1 MPEGP
6 PTGDPAPTD
15 QHTETPITVLVVDDD
30 RAIRELT
37 AEWLERHR
45 SVLTVVDE
53 PNAAAGLDRLDAD
66 QIDCVVSDYEMPG
79 TGGIEFLRQ
88 IRDRNESVPFV
99 LYTGQGSEGVA
110 SEAIAAG
117 VTEYVQ
123 KSSGSEHYELLANR
137 ICNAVAKARAEQR
150 VAHERDRIRT
160 LFDRLSQPVAE
171 VSYADEK
178 PIVRRVN
185 DAFEERFGYDA
196 DTLIGD
202 SLDAYIVPEAYRTEA
217 ARINEHVRSGGK
229 LEARSVTR
237 KTATGTREFL
247 LQSAVYDDGTGGFMI
262 YTDVTERR
270 ERQRGLERQRELF
283 RRTQEIA
290 DVGAWEYDVET
301 GVSTLTDQAL
311 AIHGLDPSADLTP
324 EQSLDFYH
332 PADRPEIREAFEQA
346 CEAGESYDL
355 ECRLIDANGDER
367 WVRTRGDPQLDGD
380 SVTRVRGTIQDVTE
394 RTRQQLALRRQ
405 NERLD
410 RFVDTVSHDLRSP
423 LNVARGRLAE
433 IGDGH
438 PAVAD
443 TTAFD
448 AVSRAHERMASLLT
462 DMRRLARGG
471 APVVDPEP
479 VVLAAVARESWRV
492 VETVDADLT
501 VAIDDACTVRADDS
515 RLKQIFE
522 NLFRNAVEHGA
533 PDVTVR
539 IESHEGGFAVEDDG
553 VGIPATDQES
563 VLEPGYTTT
572 EAGTGF
578 GLRIVEAAVEAHGW
592 SLDVRNGSDGGT
604 RIEVHGVEYTDT
616 SG

>member
-1 MPEGP
+1 MPGGP
-6 PTGDPAPTD
+6 LTGDPTPTD
-15 QHTETPITVLVVDDD
+15 QRTETQITVLVVDDD
-30 RAIRELT
+30 RAMRELT
-37 AEWLERHR
+37 TEWLERHR
-45 SVLTVVDE
+45 DVLTVVDE
-53 PNAAAGLDRLDAD
+53 PNAAAGLERLETNR
-66 QIDCVVSDYEMPG
+66 IDCVVSDYEMPAAD
-79 TGGIEFLRQ
+79 GIEFLRQ
-88 IRDRNESVPFV
+88 VRARDDSVPFV
-99 LYTGQGSEGVA
+99 LYTGRGSEAVA

-117 VTEYVQ
+117 VTAYVQ

-137 ICNAVAKARAEQR
+137 ICNAVAKTRAERR
-150 VAHERDRIRT
+150 VEHERDRFRT

-171 VSYADEK
+171 VAYVDET
-178 PIVRRVN
+178 PIVRGVN
-185 DAFEERFGYDA
+185 EAFEQRFGYDA
-196 DTLIGD
+196 DTVVGD

-217 ARINEHVRSGGK
+217 EAINEHVRSGGS

-237 KTATGTREFL
+237 KTADGTREFL
-247 LQSAVYDDGTGGFMI
+247 LQNAVYDDGTGGFAI

-270 ERQRGLERQRELF
+270 ERRRTLERQRELF

-290 DVGAWEYDVET
+290 DVGAWQYDVET
-301 GVSTLTDQAL
+301 GASILTDEAL

-332 PADRPEIREAFEQA
+332 PADRPEIREAFERAQ
-346 CEAGESYDL
+346 EAGESYDL
-355 ECRLIDANGDER
+355 ECRLIDADGDER
-367 WVRTRGDPQLDGD
+367 WVRTRGDPQMDGD

-394 RTRQQLALRRQ
+394 RTRRQRALRRQ

-423 LNVARGRLAE
+423 LNVARGRLGE

-438 PAVAD
+438 SAVAD
-443 TTAFD
+443 TAAFA
-448 AVSRAHERMASLLT
+448 AVERAHERMASLLT

-479 VVLAAVARESWRV
+479 VVLSAVARESWRV
-492 VETVDADLT
+492 VETADADLT
-501 VAIDDACTVRADDS
+501 VAIDDECTIRADES
-515 RLKQIFE
+515 RLKQVFE

-539 IESHEGGFAVEDDG
+539 VESHEGGFAVEDDG
-553 VGIPATDQES
+553 TGIPATDQES
-563 VLEPGYTTT
+563 VLEPGYTTA

-592 SLDVRNGSDGGT
+592 SLDVLAGNDGGA
-604 RIEVHGVEYTDT
+604 RIEVHDVECGA
-616 SG
+616 SGG

>member
-1 MPEGP
+1 MPGGP
-6 PTGDPAPTD
+6 LTGDPTPTD
-15 QHTETPITVLVVDDD
+15 QRTETQITVLVVDDD
-30 RAIRELT
+30 RAMRELT
-37 AEWLERHR
+37 TEWLERHR
-45 SVLTVVDE
+45 DVLTVVDE
-53 PNAAAGLDRLDAD
+53 PNAAAGLERLETNR
-66 QIDCVVSDYEMPG
+66 IDCVVSDYEMPAAD
-79 TGGIEFLRQ
+79 GIEFLRQ
-88 IRDRNESVPFV
+88 VRARDDSVPFV
-99 LYTGQGSEGVA
+99 LYTGRGSEAVA

-117 VTEYVQ
+117 VTAYVQ

-137 ICNAVAKARAEQR
+137 ICNAVAKTRAERR
-150 VAHERDRIRT
+150 VEHERDRFRT

-171 VSYADEK
+171 VAYVDET
-178 PIVRRVN
+178 PIVRGVN
-185 DAFEERFGYDA
+185 EAFEQRFGYDA
-196 DTLIGD
+196 DTVVGD

-217 ARINEHVRSGGK
+217 EAINEHVRSGGS

-237 KTATGTREFL
+237 KTADGTREFL
-247 LQSAVYDDGTGGFMI
+247 LQNAVYDDGTGGFAI

-270 ERQRGLERQRELF
+270 ERRRTLERQRELF

-290 DVGAWEYDVET
+290 DVGAWQYDVET
-301 GVSTLTDQAL
+301 GASILTDEAL

-332 PADRPEIREAFEQA
+332 PADRPEIREAFERAQ
-346 CEAGESYDL
+346 EAGESYDL
-355 ECRLIDANGDER
+355 ECRLIDADGDER
-367 WVRTRGDPQLDGD
+367 WVRTRGDPQMDGD

-394 RTRQQLALRRQ
+394 RTRRQRALRRQ

-423 LNVARGRLAE
+423 LNVARGRLGE

-443 TTAFD
+443 TAAFA
-448 AVSRAHERMASLLT
+448 AVERAHERMASLLT

-479 VVLAAVARESWRV
+479 VVLSAVARESWRV
-492 VETVDADLT
+492 VETADADLT
-501 VAIDDACTVRADDS
+501 VAIDDECTIRADES
-515 RLKQIFE
+515 RLKQVFE

-539 IESHEGGFAVEDDG
+539 VESHEGGFAVEDDG
-553 VGIPATDQES
+553 TGIPATDQES
-563 VLEPGYTTT
+563 VLEPGYTTA

-592 SLDVRNGSDGGT
+592 SLDVLAGNDGGA
-604 RIEVHGVEYTDT
+604 RIEVHDVECGA
-616 SG
+616 SGG

>member
-1 MPEGP
+1 MPGGP
-6 PTGDPAPTD
+6 LTGDPTPTD
-15 QHTETPITVLVVDDD
+15 QRTETQITVLVVDDD
-30 RAIRELT
+30 RAMRELT
-37 AEWLERHR
+37 TEWLERHR
-45 SVLTVVDE
+45 DVLTVVDE
-53 PNAAAGLDRLDAD
+53 PNAAAGLERLETNR
-66 QIDCVVSDYEMPG
+66 IDCVVSDYEMPAAD
-79 TGGIEFLRQ
+79 GIEFLRQ
-88 IRDRNESVPFV
+88 VRARDDSVPFV
-99 LYTGQGSEGVA
+99 LYTGRGSEAVA

-117 VTEYVQ
+117 VTAYVQ

-137 ICNAVAKARAEQR
+137 ICNAVAKTRAERR
-150 VAHERDRIRT
+150 VEHERDRFRT

-171 VSYADEK
+171 VAYVDET
-178 PIVRRVN
+178 PIVRGVN
-185 DAFEERFGYDA
+185 EAFEQRFGYDA
-196 DTLIGD
+196 DTVVGD

-217 ARINEHVRSGGK
+217 EAINEHVRSGGS

-237 KTATGTREFL
+237 KTADGTREFL
-247 LQSAVYDDGTGGFMI
+247 LQNAVYDDGTGGFAI

-270 ERQRGLERQRELF
+270 ERRRTLERQRELF

-290 DVGAWEYDVET
+290 DVGAWQYDVET
-301 GVSTLTDQAL
+301 GASILTDEAL

-332 PADRPEIREAFEQA
+332 PADRPEIREAFERAQ
-346 CEAGESYDL
+346 EAGESYDL
-355 ECRLIDANGDER
+355 ECRLIDADGDER
-367 WVRTRGDPQLDGD
+367 WVRTRGDPQMDGD

-394 RTRQQLALRRQ
+394 RTRRQRALRRQ

-423 LNVARGRLAE
+423 LNVARGRLGE

-438 PAVAD
+438 PVVAD
-443 TTAFD
+443 TAAFA
-448 AVSRAHERMASLLT
+448 AVERAHERMASLLT

-479 VVLAAVARESWRV
+479 VVLSAVARESWRV
-492 VETVDADLT
+492 VETADADLT
-501 VAIDDACTVRADDS
+501 VAIDDECTIRADES
-515 RLKQIFE
+515 RLKQVFE

-539 IESHEGGFAVEDDG
+539 VESHEGGFAVEDDG
-553 VGIPATDQES
+553 TGIPATDQES
-563 VLEPGYTTT
+563 VLEPGYTTA

-592 SLDVRNGSDGGT
+592 SLDVLAGNDGGA
-604 RIEVHGVEYTDT
+604 RIEVHDVECGA
-616 SG
+616 SGG

>member
-1 MPEGP
+1 MPGGP
-6 PTGDPAPTD
+6 LTGDPTPTD
-15 QHTETPITVLVVDDD
+15 QRTETQITVLVVDDD
-30 RAIRELT
+30 RAMRELT
-37 AEWLERHR
+37 TEWLERHR
-45 SVLTVVDE
+45 DVLTVVDE
-53 PNAAAGLDRLDAD
+53 PNAAAGLERLETGR
-66 QIDCVVSDYEMPG
+66 IDCVVSDYEMPAAD
-79 TGGIEFLRQ
+79 GIEFLRQ
-88 IRDRNESVPFV
+88 VRSRDDSVPFV
-99 LYTGQGSEGVA
+99 LYTGRGSEAVA

-117 VTEYVQ
+117 VTAYVQ

-137 ICNAVAKARAEQR
+137 ICNAVAKTRAERR
-150 VAHERDRIRT
+150 VEHERDRFRT

-171 VSYADEK
+171 VAYVDET
-178 PIVRRVN
+178 PIVRGVN
-185 DAFEERFGYDA
+185 EAFEQRFGYEA
-196 DTLIGD
+196 DTVVGD

-217 ARINEHVRSGGK
+217 EAINEHVRSGGS

-237 KTATGTREFL
+237 KTADGTREFL
-247 LQSAVYDDGTGGFMI
+247 LQNAVYDDGTGGFAI

-270 ERQRGLERQRELF
+270 ERRRTLERQRELF

-290 DVGAWEYDVET
+290 DVGAWQYDVET
-301 GVSTLTDQAL
+301 GASILTDEAL

-332 PADRPEIREAFEQA
+332 PADRPEIREAFERAQ
-346 CEAGESYDL
+346 EAGESYDL
-355 ECRLIDANGDER
+355 ECRLIDADGDER

-394 RTRQQLALRRQ
+394 RTRRQRALRRQ

-423 LNVARGRLAE
+423 LNVARGRLGE
-433 IGDGH
+433 IGDDH
-438 PAVAD
+438 PVVAD
-443 TTAFD
+443 TAAFA
-448 AVSRAHERMASLLT
+448 AVERAHERMASLLT

-479 VVLAAVARESWRV
+479 VVLSAVARESWRV
-492 VETVDADLT
+492 VETADADLT
-501 VAIDDACTVRADDS
+501 VAIDDECTIRADES
-515 RLKQIFE
+515 RLKQVFE

-539 IESHEGGFAVEDDG
+539 VESHEGGFAVEDDG
-553 VGIPATDQES
+553 TGIHATDQES
-563 VLEPGYTTT
+563 VLEPGYTTA

-592 SLDVRNGSDGGT
+592 SLDVLAGNDGGA
-604 RIEVHGVEYTDT
+604 RIEVHDVECGA
-616 SG
+616 SGG

>member
-202 SLDAYIVPEAYRTEA
+202 SLNAYIVPEAYRTEA

-443 TTAFD
+443 TAAFD
-448 AVSRAHERMASLLT
+448 AVSRAHERMTSLLI

-471 APVVDPEP
+471 APVVDPKP

-592 SLDVRNGSDGGT
+592 SLDIRNGSDGGT

>member
-1 MPEGP
+1 MPGGP
-6 PTGDPAPTD
+6 LTGDPTPTD
-15 QHTETPITVLVVDDD
+15 QRTETQITVLVVDDD
-30 RAIRELT
+30 RAMRELT
-37 AEWLERHR
+37 TEWLERHR
-45 SVLTVVDE
+45 DVLTVVDE
-53 PNAAAGLDRLDAD
+53 PNAAAGLERLETDR
-66 QIDCVVSDYEMPG
+66 IDCVVSDYEMPAAD
-79 TGGIEFLRQ
+79 GIEFLRQ
-88 IRDRNESVPFV
+88 IRARDDSVPFV
-99 LYTGQGSEGVA
+99 LYTGRGSEAVA

-117 VTEYVQ
+117 VTAYVQ

-137 ICNAVAKARAEQR
+137 ICNAVAKTRAERR
-150 VAHERDRIRT
+150 VERERDRFRT

-171 VSYADEK
+171 VAYVDET
-178 PIVRRVN
+178 PIVRGVN
-185 DAFEERFGYDA
+185 EAFEQRFGYDA
-196 DTLIGD
+196 DTVVGD

-217 ARINEHVRSGGK
+217 EAINEHVRSGGR

-237 KTATGTREFL
+237 KTADGTREFL
-247 LQSAVYDDGTGGFMI
+247 LQNAVYDDGTGGFAI

-270 ERQRGLERQRELF
+270 ERRRTLERQRELF

-290 DVGAWEYDVET
+290 DVGAWQYDVET
-301 GVSTLTDQAL
+301 GASILTDEAL

-332 PADRPEIREAFEQA
+332 PADRPEIREAFERAQ
-346 CEAGESYDL
+346 EAGESYDL
-355 ECRLIDANGDER
+355 ECRLIDADGDER
-367 WVRTRGDPQLDGD
+367 WIRTRGDPQMDGD

-394 RTRQQLALRRQ
+394 RTRRQRALRRQ

-423 LNVARGRLAE
+423 LNVARGRLGE

-443 TTAFD
+443 TAAFA
-448 AVSRAHERMASLLT
+448 AVERAHERMASLLT

-479 VVLAAVARESWRV
+479 VVLSAVARESWRV
-492 VETVDADLT
+492 VETADADLT
-501 VAIDDACTVRADDS
+501 VAIDDECTIRADES
-515 RLKQIFE
+515 RLKQVFE

-539 IESHEGGFAVEDDG
+539 VESHEGGFAVEDDG
-553 VGIPATDQES
+553 TGIPATDQES
-563 VLEPGYTTT
+563 VLEPGYTTA

-592 SLDVRNGSDGGT
+592 SLDVLAGNDGGA
-604 RIEVHGVEYTDT
+604 RIEVHDVECGA
-616 SG
+616 SGG

>member
-1 MPEGP
+1 MSEGP
-6 PTGDPAPTD
+6 LTGDPTLTN
-15 QHTETPITVLVVDDD
+15 QRTETQITVLVVDDD
-30 RAIRELT
+30 RAMRELT

-45 SVLTVVDE
+45 DVLTIVDE
-53 PNAAAGLDRLDAD
+53 PNAAAGLERLDAD
-66 QIDCVVSDYEMPG
+66 RVDCVVSDYEMPAVD
-79 TGGIEFLRQ
+79 GIEFLRR
-88 IRDRNESVPFV
+88 IRARDASVPFV
-99 LYTGQGSEGVA
+99 LYTGRGSEEVA

-137 ICNAVAKARAEQR
+137 ICNAVAKTRAERR
-150 VAHERDRIRT
+150 VEHERDRFRT

-171 VSYADEK
+171 VAYVSET
-178 PIVRRVN
+178 PVVRGVN
-185 DAFEERFGYDA
+185 EAFERRFGYDA
-196 DTLIGD
+196 DTVVGD

-217 ARINEHVRSGGK
+217 EAINEHVRSGGR
-229 LEARSVTR
+229 LDARSVTR
-237 KTATGTREFL
+237 KTADGTREFL
-247 LQSAVYDDGTGGFMI
+247 LQNAVYDDGTGGFAI

-270 ERQRGLERQRELF
+270 ERRRTLERQRELF

-290 DVGAWEYDVET
+290 DVGAWQYDVET
-301 GVSTLTDQAL
+301 GMSTLTDEAL

-324 EQSLDFYH
+324 EQSLEFYH
-332 PADRPEIREAFEQA
+332 PADRPEIREAFERAQ
-346 CEAGESYDL
+346 EAGESYDL

-367 WVRTRGDPQLDGD
+367 WVRARGDPQLDED

-394 RTRQQLALRRQ
+394 RTRRQRALQRQ

-443 TTAFD
+443 TAAFA
-448 AVSRAHERMASLLT
+448 AVERAHERMGSLLT

-479 VVLAAVARESWRV
+479 VSLSTVARESWRV
-492 VETVDADLT
+492 VETADADLT
-501 VAIDDACTVRADDS
+501 VAVSDECTVRADES
-515 RLKQIFE
+515 RLKQVFE
-522 NLFRNAVEHGA
+522 NLFGNAVEHGA

-539 IESHEGGFAVEDDG
+539 VESREGGFAVEDDG
-553 VGIPATDQES
+553 TGIPATDQES
-563 VLEPGYTTT
+563 VLEPGYTTA

-592 SLDVRNGSDGGT
+592 SLDVLAGNDGGA
-604 RIEVHGVEYTDT
+604 RIEVHGVECGA
-616 SG
+616 SRG

>member
-1 MPEGP
+1 MPGGP
-6 PTGDPAPTD
+6 LTGDPTPTD
-15 QHTETPITVLVVDDD
+15 QRTETQITVLVVDDD
-30 RAIRELT
+30 RAMRELT
-37 AEWLERHR
+37 TEWLERHR
-45 SVLTVVDE
+45 DVLTVVDE
-53 PNAAAGLDRLDAD
+53 PNAAAGLERLETNR
-66 QIDCVVSDYEMPG
+66 IDCVVSDYEMPAAD
-79 TGGIEFLRQ
+79 GIEFLRQ
-88 IRDRNESVPFV
+88 VRARDDSVPFV
-99 LYTGQGSEGVA
+99 LYTGRGSEAVA

-117 VTEYVQ
+117 VTAYVQ

-137 ICNAVAKARAEQR
+137 ICNAVAKTRAERR
-150 VAHERDRIRT
+150 VEHERDRFRT

-171 VSYADEK
+171 VAYVDET
-178 PIVRRVN
+178 PIVRGVN
-185 DAFEERFGYDA
+185 EAFEQRFGYDA
-196 DTLIGD
+196 DTVVGD

-217 ARINEHVRSGGK
+217 EAINEHVRSGGS

-237 KTATGTREFL
+237 KTADGTREFL
-247 LQSAVYDDGTGGFMI
+247 LQNAVYDDGTGGFAI

-270 ERQRGLERQRELF
+270 ERRRTLERQRELF

-290 DVGAWEYDVET
+290 DVGAWQYDVET
-301 GVSTLTDQAL
+301 GASILTDEAL

-332 PADRPEIREAFEQA
+332 PADRPEIREAFERAQ
-346 CEAGESYDL
+346 EAGESYDL
-355 ECRLIDANGDER
+355 ECRLIDADGDER
-367 WVRTRGDPQLDGD
+367 WVRTRGDPQMDGD

-394 RTRQQLALRRQ
+394 RTRRQRALRRQ

-423 LNVARGRLAE
+423 LNVARGRLGE

-438 PAVAD
+438 HAVAD
-443 TTAFD
+443 TAAFA
-448 AVSRAHERMASLLT
+448 AVERAHERMASLLT

-479 VVLAAVARESWRV
+479 VVLSAVARESWRV
-492 VETVDADLT
+492 VETADADLT
-501 VAIDDACTVRADDS
+501 VAIDDECTIRADES
-515 RLKQIFE
+515 RLKQVFE

-539 IESHEGGFAVEDDG
+539 VESHEGGFAVEDDG
-553 VGIPATDQES
+553 TGIPATDQES
-563 VLEPGYTTT
+563 VLEPGYTTA

-592 SLDVRNGSDGGT
+592 SLDVLAGNDGGA
-604 RIEVHGVEYTDT
+604 RIEVHDVECGA
-616 SG
+616 SGG

>member
-1 MPEGP
+1 MPGGP
-6 PTGDPAPTD
+6 LTGDPTPTD
-15 QHTETPITVLVVDDD
+15 QRTETQITVLVVDDD
-30 RAIRELT
+30 RAMRELT
-37 AEWLERHR
+37 TEWLERHR
-45 SVLTVVDE
+45 DVLTVVDE
-53 PNAAAGLDRLDAD
+53 PNAAAGLERLETNR
-66 QIDCVVSDYEMPG
+66 IDCVVSDYEMPAAD
-79 TGGIEFLRQ
+79 GIEFLRQ
-88 IRDRNESVPFV
+88 VRARDDSVPFV
-99 LYTGQGSEGVA
+99 LYTGRGSEAVA

-117 VTEYVQ
+117 VTAYVQ

-137 ICNAVAKARAEQR
+137 ICNAVAKTRAERR
-150 VAHERDRIRT
+150 VEHERDRFRT

-171 VSYADEK
+171 VAYVDET
-178 PIVRRVN
+178 PIVRGVN
-185 DAFEERFGYDA
+185 EAFEQRFGYDA
-196 DTLIGD
+196 DTVVGD

-217 ARINEHVRSGGK
+217 EAINEHVRSGGS

-237 KTATGTREFL
+237 KTADGTREFL
-247 LQSAVYDDGTGGFMI
+247 LQNAVYDDGTGGFAI

-270 ERQRGLERQRELF
+270 ERRRTLERQRELF

-290 DVGAWEYDVET
+290 DVGAWQYDVET
-301 GVSTLTDQAL
+301 GASILTDEAL

-332 PADRPEIREAFEQA
+332 PADRPEIREAFERAQ
-346 CEAGESYDL
+346 EAGESYDL
-355 ECRLIDANGDER
+355 ECRLIDADGDER

-394 RTRQQLALRRQ
+394 RTRRQRALRRQ

-423 LNVARGRLAE
+423 LNVARGRLGE
-433 IGDGH
+433 IGDDH
-438 PAVAD
+438 PVVAD
-443 TTAFD
+443 TAAFA
-448 AVSRAHERMASLLT
+448 AVERAHERMASLLT

-479 VVLAAVARESWRV
+479 VVLSAVARESWRV
-492 VETVDADLT
+492 VETADADLT
-501 VAIDDACTVRADDS
+501 VAIDDECTIRADES
-515 RLKQIFE
+515 RLKQVFE

-539 IESHEGGFAVEDDG
+539 VESHEGGFAVEDDG
-553 VGIPATDQES
+553 TGIPATDQES
-563 VLEPGYTTT
+563 VLEPGYTTA

-592 SLDVRNGSDGGT
+592 SLDVLAGNDGGA
-604 RIEVHGVEYTDT
+604 RIEVHDVECGA
-616 SG
+616 SGG

>member
-1 MPEGP
+1 MPGGP
-6 PTGDPAPTD
+6 LTGDPTPTD
-15 QHTETPITVLVVDDD
+15 QRTETQITVLVVDDD
-30 RAIRELT
+30 RAMRELT
-37 AEWLERHR
+37 TEWLERHR
-45 SVLTVVDE
+45 DVLTVVDE
-53 PNAAAGLDRLDAD
+53 PNAAAGLERLETNR
-66 QIDCVVSDYEMPG
+66 IDCVVSDYEMPAAD
-79 TGGIEFLRQ
+79 GIEFLRQ
-88 IRDRNESVPFV
+88 VRARDDSVPFV
-99 LYTGQGSEGVA
+99 LYTGRGSEAVA

-117 VTEYVQ
+117 VTAYVQ

-137 ICNAVAKARAEQR
+137 ICNAVAKTRAERR
-150 VAHERDRIRT
+150 VEHERDRFRT

-171 VSYADEK
+171 VAYVDET
-178 PIVRRVN
+178 PIVRGVN
-185 DAFEERFGYDA
+185 EAFEQRFGYDA
-196 DTLIGD
+196 DTVVGD

-217 ARINEHVRSGGK
+217 EAINEHVRSGGS

-237 KTATGTREFL
+237 KTADGTREFL
-247 LQSAVYDDGTGGFMI
+247 LQNAVYDDGTGGFAI

-270 ERQRGLERQRELF
+270 ERRRTLERQRELF

-290 DVGAWEYDVET
+290 DVGAWQYDVET
-301 GVSTLTDQAL
+301 GASILTDEAL

-332 PADRPEIREAFEQA
+332 PADRPEIREAFERAQ
-346 CEAGESYDL
+346 EAGESYDL
-355 ECRLIDANGDER
+355 ECRLIDADGDER
-367 WVRTRGDPQLDGD
+367 WIRTRGDPQMDGD

-394 RTRQQLALRRQ
+394 RTRRQRALRRQ

-423 LNVARGRLAE
+423 LNVARGRLGE

-443 TTAFD
+443 TAAFA
-448 AVSRAHERMASLLT
+448 AVERAHERMASLLT

-479 VVLAAVARESWRV
+479 VVLSAVARESWRV
-492 VETVDADLT
+492 VETADADLT
-501 VAIDDACTVRADDS
+501 VAIDDECTIRADES
-515 RLKQIFE
+515 RLKQVFE

-539 IESHEGGFAVEDDG
+539 VESHEGGFAVEDDG
-553 VGIPATDQES
+553 TGIPATDQES
-563 VLEPGYTTT
+563 VLEPGYTTA

-592 SLDVRNGSDGGT
+592 SLDVLAGNDGGA
-604 RIEVHGVEYTDT
+604 RIEVHDVECGA
-616 SG
+616 SGG

>member
-1 MPEGP
+1 MPGGP
-6 PTGDPAPTD
+6 LTGDPTPTD
-15 QHTETPITVLVVDDD
+15 QRTETQITVLVVDDD
-30 RAIRELT
+30 RAMRELT
-37 AEWLERHR
+37 TEWLERHR
-45 SVLTVVDE
+45 DVLTVVDE
-53 PNAAAGLDRLDAD
+53 PNAAAGLERLETNR
-66 QIDCVVSDYEMPG
+66 IDCVVSDYEMPAAD
-79 TGGIEFLRQ
+79 GIEFLRQ
-88 IRDRNESVPFV
+88 VRARDDSVPFV
-99 LYTGQGSEGVA
+99 LYTGRGSEAVA

-117 VTEYVQ
+117 VTAYVQ

-137 ICNAVAKARAEQR
+137 ICNAVAKTRAERR
-150 VAHERDRIRT
+150 VEHERDRFRT

-171 VSYADEK
+171 VAYVDET
-178 PIVRRVN
+178 PIVRGVN
-185 DAFEERFGYDA
+185 EAFEQRFGYDA
-196 DTLIGD
+196 DTVVGD

-217 ARINEHVRSGGK
+217 EAINEHVRSGGR
-229 LEARSVTR
+229 LDARSVTR
-237 KTATGTREFL
+237 KTADGTREFL
-247 LQSAVYDDGTGGFMI
+247 LQNAVYDDGTGGFAI

-270 ERQRGLERQRELF
+270 ERRRTLERQRELF

-290 DVGAWEYDVET
+290 DVGAWQYDVET
-301 GVSTLTDQAL
+301 GASILTDEAL

-332 PADRPEIREAFEQA
+332 PADRPEIREAFERAQ
-346 CEAGESYDL
+346 EAGESYDL
-355 ECRLIDANGDER
+355 ECRLIDADGDER
-367 WVRTRGDPQLDGD
+367 WVRTRGDPQMDGD

-394 RTRQQLALRRQ
+394 RTRRQRALRRQ

-443 TTAFD
+443 TAAFA
-448 AVSRAHERMASLLT
+448 AVERAHERMASLLT

-479 VVLAAVARESWRV
+479 VVLSAVARESWRV
-492 VETVDADLT
+492 VETADADLT
-501 VAIDDACTVRADDS
+501 VAIDDECTIRADES
-515 RLKQIFE
+515 RLKQVFE

-539 IESHEGGFAVEDDG
+539 VESHEGGFAVEDDG
-553 VGIPATDQES
+553 TGIPATDQES
-563 VLEPGYTTT
+563 VLEPGYTTA

-592 SLDVRNGSDGGT
+592 SLDVLAGNDGGA
-604 RIEVHGVEYTDT
+604 RIEVHDVECGA
-616 SG
+616 SGG